1 MRAMIFEEVGRPLRA
16 LELPV
21 PRPRAGQL
29 LLRVHACGVCRT
41 DLHLLDG
48 EVAVA
53 SPPRVLGHQIV
64 GTVQAVGET
73 DVPNGERSSAASS
86 QRPPRAPS
94 AWPAPRQGVAEVGA
108 RVGVPWLGWT
118 CGECA
123 WCLSGRENLCPRALF
138 TGRDIDGGMAEYAVA
153 DERYC
158 FPIPAGYPDIQA
170 APLLC
175 AGLIGYR
182 ALRMC
187 GPARRLG
194 LYGFGAA
201 AHILAQVF
209 TSAAFDGGE
218 EGRRVYA
225 FTRPGDEATQAFA
238 LELGAAWAGGAD
250 RPPPEELDAAIVFAP
265 DGRLIPAAL
274 RALAAGGTVVCA
286 GIHMSDI
293 PSFPY
298 RDLWQERA
306 VRSVANLTR
315 LDASEFLALA
325 PRVPVRTSVTTY
337 PLSAAGEALD
347 DLRAG
352 RFTGAAVIV
361 P

>member
-1 MRAMIFEEVGRPLRA
+1 MVFEEVGRPLR
-16 LELPV
+16 EV
-21 PRPRAGQL
+21 ERPIPQPGPGQL
-29 LLRVHACGVCRT
+29 LLRVQACGLCRT

-48 EVAVA
+48 EVAVP
-53 SPPRVLGHQIV
+53 SPPRILGHQIV
-64 GTVQAVGET
+64 ATVEARGEGTS
-73 DVPNGERSSAASS
+73 GERL
-86 QRPPRAPS
+86 
-94 AWPAPRQGVAEVGA
+94 GDG

-118 CGECA
+118 DGDCEYCA
-123 WCLSGRENLCPRALF
+123 SDRENLCPNARF
-138 TGRDIDGGMAEYAVA
+138 TGRDIDGGYAQYAVA

-158 FPIPAGYPDIQA
+158 FPIPSSYTSEQA

-187 GPARRLG
+187 GTAKRLG

-201 AHILAQVF
+201 AHILAQICRWQ
-209 TSAAFDGGE
+209 
-218 EGRRVYA
+218 GRRVFA
-225 FTRPGDEATQAFA
+225 FTRPGDEVTQSFA
-238 LELGAAWAGGAD
+238 LEEGAVWAGGSD
-250 RPPPEELDAAIVFAP
+250 ETPPEQLDAAILFAP
-265 DGRLIPAAL
+265 DGALVPRAL
-274 RALAAGGTVVCA
+274 RALAPGGTVVCG

-298 RDLWQERA
+298 DILWEERS

-315 LDASEFLALA
+315 RDGNELLALA
-325 PRVPVRTSVTTY
+325 PRAGVETHVTTY
-337 PLSAAGEALD
+337 PLGEANEALA

-352 RFTGAAVIV
+352 RFVGAGVLV